1 MPALWYKNKKAP
13 LLYCFFC
20 FVVQLN
26 PSMQFQQIKGAG
38 PIGVTGLLL
47 AANVCFSQTIDSI
60 PKRDSLPG
68 KAIAQVTDRF
78 PSTRMLLL
86 EYSQLAPY
94 RYTANPSNALS
105 KNKVSNQS
113 MVKATVNL
121 SFVRKQKW
129 MLGAT
134 INYRYLAATA
144 ETVGIPAA
152 NTGTTKEGF
161 HYQNTSINALY
172 FSKLFGKMAIY
183 SGSLIV
189 DGSDQYFERLKG
201 RLSATLLLKA
211 NAQTKIMAGVAVTI
225 DPSTQIPVL
234 PIFSYEHR
242 FANGLRADI
251 LLPQRIMVKKDVF
264 RNGRL
269 SLGAEMGQ
277 NSFYLYHSDSTSQKY
292 EFRQTELNSGF
303 TYEQLIGKSMSTFI
317 KTGMKTSLNARKF
330 LKSEAVNDYVLEAKP
345 NATFYVTAGLS
356 INPFSKPRKK

>member
-1 MPALWYKNKKAP
+1 
-13 LLYCFFC
+13 
-20 FVVQLN
+20 
-26 PSMQFQQIKGAG
+26 MQFQQKIKLAGLFGAA
-38 PIGVTGLLL
+38 GLLL
-47 AANVCFSQTIDSI
+47 VANECFSQSIDSI
-60 PKRDSLPG
+60 PKRDSLP
-68 KAIAQVTDRF
+68 KKVMAQVTDRF
-78 PSTRMLLL
+78 PSTRMVHL

-94 RYTANPSNALS
+94 RYTTNPSTVLS
-105 KNKVSNQS
+105 KNKVTNQS
-113 MVKATVNL
+113 MVKANVNL

-134 INYRYLAATA
+134 INYRYLATTA
-144 ETVGIPAA
+144 ETVGISAT

-161 HYQNTSINALY
+161 HYHNTSINALY
-172 FSKLFGKMAIY
+172 FSKLFGKMTIY

-189 DGSDQYFERLKG
+189 DGSDQHFERLKG

-211 NAQTKIMAGVAVTI
+211 NAQTKIMAGLVVNI
-225 DPSTQIPVL
+225 DPSSQIPAL

-242 FANGLRADI
+242 FANGLMADI
-251 LLPQRIMVKKDVF
+251 LLPQRIMVKKDIF

-277 NSFYLYHSDSTSQKY
+277 NNFYLYHSDTTSQKY

-317 KTGMKTSLNARKF
+317 KTGLKTSLNARKF
-330 LKSEAVNDYVLEAKP
+330 RKSESVNDYVLEAKP
-345 NATFYVTAGLS
+345 NGAFYVSAGFS